1 MILSILKDFGISL
14 GFAVLASLIILS
26 LYWPPTPPIVILAAG
41 VSQFIGWFSLALL
54 RIRKWKR
61 HDA

>member
-14 GFAVLASLIILS
+14 GFAVLASLIVLS
-26 LYWPPTPPIVILAAG
+26 MYWPPTPSVILIAA
-41 VSQFIGWFSLALL
+41 VLSQFTGWFSLAIL